1 MLRAT
6 SSLLRTAATRSTTT
20 PAALRLTPFYTPSP
34 RFYSAQKDAS
44 PSPPPAEGAPA
55 DATAAPSSEADAKL
69 AEVSKQLEEKNKLV
83 AELKVS
89 CRRKHSLQS
98 PDLYLVQIKP
108 QDARLRSLADFENLQ
123 KISVREKQQAKDFA
137 LTSFAKDLISSID
150 IISLALKSIPAERLT
165 PTADK
170 DLLDLHM
177 GVTLTKKEI
186 EKVLKRHGVVPF
198 NPEGEQFDPNLHEAL
213 YQAPVPGKE
222 PGSVLECQEIGCELL
237 GALRRSR
244 RSRGAVRAEHRKLIL
259 SHSSTQT

>member
-6 SSLLRTAATRSTTT
+6 SSLLRTAAPRSAA
-20 PAALRLTPFYTPSP
+20 PAALRLAPSFTPSP
-34 RFYSAQKDAS
+34 RFYSAQKDA
-44 PSPPPAEGAPA
+44 PSPPEGEA
-55 DATAAPSSEADAKL
+55 ATAAPAEADAKL

-89 CRRKHSLQS
+89 FTSIPRRKHCEPSRLTS
-98 PDLYLVQIKP
+98 AYSNRL

-123 KISVREKQQAKDFA
+123 KISLREKQQAKDFA

-165 PTADK
+165 PSADK

-222 PGSVLECQEIGCELL
+222 PGSVLECQEIGCEL
-237 GALRRSR
+237 GRFQAEEPSPKERSG
-244 RSRGAVRAEHRKLIL
+244 S
-259 SHSSTQT
+259 

>member
-6 SSLLRTAATRSTTT
+6 SSLLRTAAPRSAT
-20 PAALRLTPFYTPSP
+20 PAALRLAPSPSARPSP
-34 RFYSAQKDAS
+34 RFYSTPKDA
-44 PSPPPAEGAPA
+44 PTPEKEGEGE
-55 DATAAPSSEADAKL
+55 ATSAPSEAEAKL
-69 AEVSKQLEEKNKLV
+69 ADLSKQLEDKNKLV
-83 AELKVS
+83 AELK
-89 CRRKHSLQS
+89 
-98 PDLYLVQIKP
+98 
-108 QDARLRSLADFENLQ
+108 DARLRSLADFENLQ
-123 KISVREKQQAKDFA
+123 KISLREKQQAKDFA

-165 PTADK
+165 PSADK

-222 PGSVLECQEIGCELL
+222 PGSVLECQEIGYMIKDRLL
-237 GALRRSR
+237 RPAKVG
-244 RSRGAVRAEHRKLIL
+244 VVL
-259 SHSSTQT
+259 SQE